1 MKPCVRVYRM
11 RIHLLKPQDW
21 FIVTNTL
28 VIERAHENPV
38 TADPNVYADANGI
51 VTMCAH
57 CRCSRRLDN
66 PHQWDFVPEYL
77 ERRTESTVRVSHGLC
92 PVCYSYFYRLN

>member
-1 MKPCVRVYRM
+1 M

-28 VIERAHENPV
+28 VIERAHENPS
-38 TADPNVYADANGI
+38 TADPKVYVDANGI

-57 CRCSRRLDN
+57 CRCSRCLDK

-77 ERRTESTVRVSHGLC
+77 ERRTESIVRVSHGLC